1 MKKFLALVLAL
12 AMLCPMVGAMAA
24 TEYDV
29 TEPITIKWWHSF
41 EDQNL
46 ADLNY
51 MSMRS
56 TRKTAWASPWNPST
70 LAPTAT

>member
-29 TEPITIKWWHSF
+29 TEPITINSVTITKY
-41 EDQNL
+41 E
-46 ADLNY
+46 
-51 MSMRS
+51 
-56 TRKTAWASPWNPST
+56 
-70 LAPTAT
+70 